1 MITLSAAQAISPA
14 IERTKQF
21 LFRPFRLGTFL
32 KLTLV
37 AMLTEGGLASCN
49 FGRNIPSGNTPG
61 LNHPI
66 PPMHWPQIHWP
77 VVAIVLAVAAV
88 VALVVIP
95 IMIAISYL
103 LIRLRFSY
111 FDCVLHQQRLI
122 APAWRR
128 YHRQSMRYLGLTLCV
143 SVAFWIVLAAIAY
156 GLYQR
161 FKPLFQAIG
170 SDHAPGFADFLP
182 LIGIVLLIALA
193 LGLIA
198 YFIHTALSYF
208 VLPHMALEDASIS
221 DALGDVWGD
230 ILAEPWQYLFFVLLR
245 GLLTIA
251 VSIVTV
257 IALMIATLILGGIG
271 LVVVLLLKA
280 VSTTLAISLGVP
292 AAILGA
298 ALFLVAIVAI
308 GGTIGT
314 FRRNYALLFYGGRY
328 PPLGVILAPRLPP
341 PPPAWEPP
349 QQPGTSGT
357 PGIAEGI

>member
-77 VVAIVLAVAAV
+77 VVAIVLAVVAV

-143 SVAFWIVLAAIAY
+143 SVAFWIVLAAIA
-156 GLYQR
+156 
-161 FKPLFQAIG
+161 
-170 SDHAPGFADFLP
+170 
-182 LIGIVLLIALA
+182 
-193 LGLIA
+193 
-198 YFIHTALSYF
+198 
-208 VLPHMALEDASIS
+208 
-221 DALGDVWGD
+221 
-230 ILAEPWQYLFFVLLR
+230 
-245 GLLTIA
+245 
-251 VSIVTV
+251 
-257 IALMIATLILGGIG
+257 
-271 LVVVLLLKA
+271 
-280 VSTTLAISLGVP
+280 
-292 AAILGA
+292 
-298 ALFLVAIVAI
+298 
-308 GGTIGT
+308 
-314 FRRNYALLFYGGRY
+314 
-328 PPLGVILAPRLPP
+328 
-341 PPPAWEPP
+341 
-349 QQPGTSGT
+349 
-357 PGIAEGI
+357 